1 MLKNNTVIL
10 YLEDYDNLREENRQ
24 YYETIYGLIEEVKEG
39 QVEVNSLREKLLKVV
54 NDVFETTLNKVIVGE
69 YARTTIKEDGIFR
82 NLGWNEEMRLPI
94 ELVVEHL
101 NMTEKEIEDWVQRKI
116 LKHEEYLEKEGNE

>member
-10 YLEDYDNLREENRQ
+10 DLEDYDNLREENRQ

>member
-10 YLEDYDNLREENRQ
+10 DLEDYDNLREENRQ

-69 YARTTIKEDGIFR
+69 YARTTIKENGIFR

>member
-10 YLEDYDNLREENRQ
+10 DLEDYDNLREENRQ
-24 YYETIYGLIEEVKEG
+24 YHETIVGLIEEVKEG

-69 YARTTIKEDGIFR
+69 YARTNIKENGIFR

>member
-10 YLEDYDNLREENRQ
+10 DLEDYDNLREENRQ
-24 YYETIYGLIEEVKEG
+24 YYETICGLIEEVKEG

-69 YARTTIKEDGIFR
+69 YARTTIKENGIFR